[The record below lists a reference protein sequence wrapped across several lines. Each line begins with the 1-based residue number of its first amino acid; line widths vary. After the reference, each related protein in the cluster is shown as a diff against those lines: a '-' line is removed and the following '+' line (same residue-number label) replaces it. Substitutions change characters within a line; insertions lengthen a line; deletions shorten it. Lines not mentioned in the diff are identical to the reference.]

1 MTTHGSRIEEH
12 PDLMELR
19 ARYERAATTPQARAV
34 EGLTLLAGL
43 YLAVSPWVV
52 GFFDTGTGLTINNLI
67 TGLAVAILALGFGS
81 AYERTHGLGW
91 VVAAIG
97 IWTIITPWVVY
108 GPSTTTGTMISNVV
122 TGAVIFLLGLAT
134 SAFGMKGDTRTQQR

>member
-1 MTTHGSRIEEH
+1 MTTPGSRIEEH

-43 YLAVSPWVV
+43 YLAISPWVV
-52 GFFDTGTGLTINNLI
+52 GFFDTATALTVNNLI
-67 TGLAVAILALGFGS
+67 TGLAVAVLALGFGS

-97 IWTIITPWVVY
+97 VWTIITPWAVY
-108 GPSTTTGTMISNVV
+108 GPSPTTGTMVSNVI

-134 SAFGMKGDTRTQQR
+134 SAFGMKGKTRAQQR

>member
-1 MTTHGSRIEEH
+1 MTTHGARIEEH

-43 YLAVSPWVV
+43 YLAISPWVV
-52 GFFDTGTGLTINNLI
+52 GFFATGTGLTVNNLI

-97 IWTIITPWVVY
+97 IWTIITPWVVS
-108 GPSTTTGTMISNVV
+108 GPSATTGTMVSNVA

-134 SAFGMKGDTRTQQR
+134 SALGMTGKTRAQQR

>member
-52 GFFDTGTGLTINNLI
+52 GFFDTGTGLTVNNLI

-97 IWTIITPWVVY
+97 VWTIITPWVVY
-108 GPSTTTGTMISNVV
+108 GPSISTGTMISNVV

-134 SAFGMKGDTRTQQR
+134 SAFGMKGDARAQQR

>member
-1 MTTHGSRIEEH
+1 MTTHGRIEQH

-43 YLAVSPWVV
+43 YLAISPWVV
-52 GFFDTGTGLTINNLI
+52 GFSGTATGLTVNNLI

-81 AYERTHGLGW
+81 VYERTHGLGW
-91 VVAAIG
+91 VVSAIG
-97 IWTIITPWVVY
+97 IWTIITPWIVS
-108 GPSTTTGTMISNVV
+108 GPSAAAGTITSNVV
-122 TGAVIFLLGLAT
+122 TGAVTFLLGLAT
-134 SAFGMKGDTRTQQR
+134 SALGAGGGARAQER

>member
-1 MTTHGSRIEEH
+1 MTTPGSHIEEH

-43 YLAVSPWVV
+43 YLAISPWAV
-52 GFFDTGTGLTINNLI
+52 GFSGTATGLTVSNLI

-97 IWTIITPWVVY
+97 VWTIITPWVVS
-108 GPSTTTGTMISNVV
+108 GPSATAGTITNNVI
-122 TGAVIFLLGLAT
+122 TGAVVFLLGLAT
-134 SAFGMKGDTRTQQR
+134 SAFGMKGESRAQQR